1 MSKRQG
7 GPMGGGPHTAEWE
20 PEKRQKISKEQSGN

>member
-7 GPMGGGPHTAEWE
+7 GPMGGVHTEEWE
-20 PEKRQKISKEQSGN
+20 PEKRQKISKEQSRN